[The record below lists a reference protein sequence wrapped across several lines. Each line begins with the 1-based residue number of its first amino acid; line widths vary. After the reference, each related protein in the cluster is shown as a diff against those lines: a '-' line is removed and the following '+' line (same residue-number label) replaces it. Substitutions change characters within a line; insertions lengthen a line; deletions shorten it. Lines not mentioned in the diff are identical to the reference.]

1 MHHVPPRLIDLDG
14 GGSLRLDCQTIFPLA
29 GCSYRWLATGTV
41 ARLTGGSRAGIR
53 GGFIGGRLKKKIWLT
68 SLVGS
73 CAAFLGVNDTCTCRA
88 RIDSFRIQMNTRK
101 WEVLTSILVPSM
113 TVRIQ
118 GAVGFARVGLGLRLW
133 SPLKSF
139 SR

>member
-1 MHHVPPRLIDLDG
+1 
-14 GGSLRLDCQTIFPLA
+14 
-29 GCSYRWLATGTV
+29 
-41 ARLTGGSRAGIR
+41 
-53 GGFIGGRLKKKIWLT
+53 
-68 SLVGS
+68 
-73 CAAFLGVNDTCTCRA
+73 
-88 RIDSFRIQMNTRK
+88 MNTRK